1 MSAVAMERSSMSERA
16 KEADQQHMLLLVE
29 SAQRAG
35 LSEREIAEIVEE
47 AINEDAEFERA
58 A

>member
-1 MSAVAMERSSMSERA
+1 MPGPERET
-16 KEADQQHMLLLVE
+16 DQQHMLLLVE

-35 LSEREIAEIVEE
+35 LSEREIVQIVED
-47 AINEDAEFERA
+47 AIRADAEHDRA

>member
-1 MSAVAMERSSMSERA
+1 MPEQERER
-16 KEADQQHMLLLVE
+16 DQHHMLLLVE

-35 LSEREIAEIVEE
+35 LSEQEIVE
-47 AINEDAEFERA
+47 IVEDATEADAEHERA

>member
-1 MSAVAMERSSMSERA
+1 MSEHKTEVER
-16 KEADQQHMLLLVE
+16 QHMLLLVE

-35 LSEREIAEIVEE
+35 FSEREIVEIVDDAVE
-47 AINEDAEFERA
+47 ADAELDDA

>member
-1 MSAVAMERSSMSERA
+1 MPEQE
-16 KEADQQHMLLLVE
+16 KKADQHQMLLLVE

-35 LSEREIAEIVEE
+35 LSEREIVEIVED
-47 AINEDAEFERA
+47 AIKADAEHERA

>member
-1 MSAVAMERSSMSERA
+1 MSGQERET
-16 KEADQQHMLLLVE
+16 DQARMLFLVE

-35 LSEREIAEIVEE
+35 LSEREIVQIVEDAIE
-47 AINEDAEFERA
+47 ADAEHERA

>member
-1 MSAVAMERSSMSERA
+1 MSEPRT
-16 KEADQQHMLLLVE
+16 EAERQHMLLLVE

-35 LSEREIAEIVEE
+35 YSESEIVEIVDHAVE
-47 AINEDAEFERA
+47 ADAELEHA

>member
-1 MSAVAMERSSMSERA
+1 MSGRE
-16 KEADQQHMLLLVE
+16 KEADQQHMLLVVE

-35 LSEREIAEIVEE
+35 CSESEIAEIVEDAIE
-47 AINEDAEFERA
+47 ADAELERA

>member
-1 MSAVAMERSSMSERA
+1 MSDKV
-16 KEADQQHMLLLVE
+16 KEAGQQHMLLVVE

-35 LSEREIAEIVEE
+35 LSETEIAEIVEDAIE
-47 AINEDAEFERA
+47 ADAEVERA

>member
-1 MSAVAMERSSMSERA
+1 MREEEI
-16 KEADQQHMLLLVE
+16 KQQRLLHMVE

-35 LSEREIAEIVEE
+35 YSEVEIREIVDEAVE
-47 AINEDAEFERA
+47 ADAEVVDVGRA

>member
-1 MSAVAMERSSMSERA
+1 MSGQIQ
-16 KEADQQHMLLLVE
+16 EAQQQQLLLLVE

-35 LSEREIAEIVEE
+35 LSEVEIGELVDEAVE
-47 AINEDAEFERA
+47 ADAALDRA

>member
-1 MSAVAMERSSMSERA
+1 MPGQERET
-16 KEADQQHMLLLVE
+16 DQHRMLLLVE

-35 LSEREIAEIVEE
+35 LSEREIVQIVED
-47 AINEDAEFERA
+47 AIKADAEHERA

>member
-1 MSAVAMERSSMSERA
+1 MTTPETETNLHR
-16 KEADQQHMLLLVE
+16 LLHLVE

-35 LSEREIAEIVEE
+35 YSESQIVEIVDDVMDV
-47 AINEDAEFERA
+47 DAELDDA

>member
-1 MSAVAMERSSMSERA
+1 MPGQERET
-16 KEADQQHMLLLVE
+16 DQQQMLLLVE

-35 LSEREIAEIVEE
+35 LSEREIVQIVED
-47 AINEDAEFERA
+47 AIKADAEHERA